1 MKIQPGVGYGF
12 TSSAYGV
19 SLNVG
24 SPFGDDVVGGSV
36 ADHPF
41 RVFNAGTEI
50 DDDLEPEDGI
60 VTEYY
65 FYCTPGT
72 INNLDPLMSDIG
84 GTGKLMTAKPRPRA
98 EWDFNDTTHYSYVY
112 LDVGVRSSDPLIYPE
127 TDPTDLRYP
136 LVGATN
142 VQLTS
147 DNDFG
152 KLLIAA
158 AYKDPTTNAITIW
171 QYVTGSLWTDR
182 IKLAGISAKY
192 FFARV

>member
-19 SLNVG
+19 SLNIG
-24 SPFGDDVVGGSV
+24 NPFGEDTSGTV

-41 RVFNAGTEI
+41 RVFPAGSVTTPAEPG
-50 DDDLEPEDGI
+50 DDGPTVD
-60 VTEYY
+60 YY

-84 GTGKLMTAKPRPRA
+84 GAAKKMTEKPRPRA
-98 EWDFNDTTHYSYVY
+98 KWDFNNSTHYSYVY
-112 LDVGVRSSDPLIYPE
+112 LDVGVSSSNPTIYPE
-127 TDPTDLRYP
+127 TNVSDLRYP
-136 LVGATN
+136 LVGATD
-142 VQLTS
+142 VQIPS

-152 KLLIAA
+152 KIVLAA
-158 AYKDPTTNAITIW
+158 AYKDPTSKAITIW

-182 IKLAGISAKY
+182 VKLAGIDARY

>member
-24 SPFGDDVVGGSV
+24 SPFGDDVGGSV

-41 RVFNAGTEI
+41 RVFPAGSVTTPA
-50 DDDLEPEDGI
+50 EPGEDGPF
-60 VTEYY
+60 VDYY

-72 INNLDPLMSDIG
+72 VNNLDPLMSDIG
-84 GTGKLMTAKPRPRA
+84 GTGKKMTDKPRPRA
-98 EWDFNDTTHYSYVY
+98 RWDFNSTTHYSYVY
-112 LDVGVRSSDPLIYPE
+112 LDVGVRSTDPLVYPE
-127 TDPTDLRYP
+127 TDATNNRYP

-142 VQLTS
+142 VQLSS
-147 DNDFG
+147 DSDFS
-152 KLLIAA
+152 KIMLAA
-158 AYKDPTTNAITIW
+158 AYKDPSTNAITIW

-182 IKLAGISAKY
+182 VKLAGITARY
-192 FFARV
+192 YFARV